1 MLIETFELEVLVQW
15 PQPIVTDDSGVYL
28 TSNYRS
34 VVSIFSV
41 PGLYDVIY
49 RAEDW
54 SGNVATCSFR
64 ITLKS
69 KWKVCVG
76 RHMAISTQS
85 SSARVEERD
94 RERIPKRK
102 AADNIDL
109 NKMSHRYVSGVLQ
122 NDWNDPVDFRSLDR
136 SQRRCYIWV
145 SLSYKTV
152 NTVVSS
158 LYH

>member
-28 TSNYRS
+28 TANYRS

-54 SGNVATCSFR
+54 YGNVATCSFR

-69 KWKVCVG
+69 K
-76 RHMAISTQS
+76 
-85 SSARVEERD
+85 
-94 RERIPKRK
+94 
-102 AADNIDL
+102 
-109 NKMSHRYVSGVLQ
+109 
-122 NDWNDPVDFRSLDR
+122 
-136 SQRRCYIWV
+136 
-145 SLSYKTV
+145 
-152 NTVVSS
+152 
-158 LYH
+158 